1 MPEYEQDFPDEVEN
15 PLKADNS
22 AAERRFICDLC
33 GSIMEE
39 RQCKIICPNCGNRF
53 DCSDLNI
60 YYDELKPQTE

>member
-1 MPEYEQDFPDEVEN
+1 MSEPEQDHLEPLEK
-15 PLKADNS
+15 PLKTTS
-22 AAERRFICDLC
+22 GGSEKIFICDLC

-60 YYDELKPQTE
+60 YYDELTHNQE